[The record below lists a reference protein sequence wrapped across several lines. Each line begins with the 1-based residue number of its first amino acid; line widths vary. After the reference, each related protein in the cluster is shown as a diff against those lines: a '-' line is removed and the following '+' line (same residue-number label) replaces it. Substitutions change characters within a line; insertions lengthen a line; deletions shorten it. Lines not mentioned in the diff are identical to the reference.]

1 MRLINVY
8 TYELHDFWGNQV
20 PNYAILTHTWD
31 GEEVTHQEW
40 LAWLASTRP
49 SVANKKGFQK
59 IMGACEKAK
68 EDQLPWLWV
77 DTNCI
82 DKASSA
88 ELSEAINSMYAWYR
102 DSTICYC
109 YMADV
114 PAPSGDHTELLSSFR
129 RSRWFTR
136 GWTLQELLATSR
148 LVFYSRSWTS
158 IGTKASLSPS
168 IAAETGID
176 MACLSETSG
185 QDSIRQASVARKM
198 SWLARRETTRV
209 EDIAY
214 CMLGLFEINMPLLY
228 GEGMR
233 AFTRLQEEILR
244 STNDHTIF
252 CWTWNEHVPS
262 NWVSMLAPAP
272 GMFKDSADYVAKRAP
287 GNLAPYSITNLGLS
301 ISLPVLYTLSGV
313 YAALDAGPSQDGPD
327 KRSFIHLCRVSQGSM
342 IFERSR
348 FPRRPVALESGNP
361 TNWCRR
367 HMIVQSKPEFRPP
380 GVDPKPTARLGLFL
394 LTDEEVFFERFE
406 ETETLGDSPVCIHRT
421 LTFPPGLLDSKRNI
435 SFLSP
440 PSVEAKDGYHTAL
453 VAIQA
458 HSSRGGWYL
467 LFFAASVRESGTY
480 WYSSA
485 TQTRH
490 LPKLHP
496 ILHHIL
502 GDNGGPSEDYNVDL
516 EVVYDYLRMK
526 VAKSWDGLQ
535 NYGRQD
541 VHFHVGMGDELEV
554 SSEMI
559 VKVAALRTEDC
570 YYKDAPHPC
579 LISA

>member
-1 MRLINVY
+1 MRLINVHS
-8 TYELHDFWGNQV
+8 YELHEFWGSQV
-20 PNYAILTHTWD
+20 PTYAILTHTWD
-31 GEEVTHQEW
+31 DEEVTHQEW
-40 LAWLASTRP
+40 LAWLASACP
-49 SVANKKGFQK
+49 SVASKKGFQK
-59 IMGACEKAK
+59 IMGACERAK
-68 EDQLPWLWV
+68 EDRLAWLWV

-102 DSTICYC
+102 DSTACYC

-114 PAPSGDHTELLSSFR
+114 PAPSGNDAEVLSSFR

-148 LVFYSRSWTS
+148 LVFYSQSWT
-158 IGTKASLSPS
+158 ILGTKTTLAAS

-185 QDSIRQASVARKM
+185 QASIRQASVAKKM

-252 CWTWNEHVPS
+252 CWAWNDQVPS

-272 GMFKDSADYVAKRAP
+272 CMFKDSADYVTKMAP

-301 ISLPVLYTLSGV
+301 ISLPVLYTLGGV

-327 KRSFIHLCRVSQGSM
+327 KRSFIHLCRISQDSM
-342 IFERSR
+342 IFERSP
-348 FPRRPVALESGNP
+348 FPRRPVAFTSGNP
-361 TNWCRR
+361 VNWCRR
-367 HMIVQSKPEFRPP
+367 DMIVQSKPEFRPL
-380 GVDPKPTARLGLFL
+380 GLDPTPRARLGLFI

-406 ETETLGDSPVCIHRT
+406 GTETLRPSPMCVHRT
-421 LTFPPGLLDSKRNI
+421 LTFPSGLLDSKTNLL
-435 SFLSP
+435 FLSP
-440 PSVEAKDGYHTAL
+440 PSPEAKDGYHTAM

-458 HSSRGGWYL
+458 HSYRGGWYL
-467 LFFAASVRESGTY
+467 VFFAAAVRESGTY
-480 WYSSA
+480 WFSSA
-485 TQTRH
+485 THTQNM
-490 LPKLHP
+490 PKLHP
-496 ILHHIL
+496 FLHHIL
-502 GDNGGPSEDYNVDL
+502 GDNGGPAGDYEADL
-516 EVVYDYLRMK
+516 ELAYNYMRTR
-526 VAKSWDGLQ
+526 AANSWDGLR

-541 VHFHVGMGDELEV
+541 VDFHVGIGDELEV
-554 SSEMI
+554 SSKI
-559 VKVAALRTEDC
+559 VVRVASLRTEDC
-570 YYKDAPHPC
+570 YYRDAPHPC
-579 LISA
+579 LISV